1 MRYLRFGIA
10 TIIFYPVTW
19 GSMLFG
25 GWGLLFAP
33 VAIFATHLVMDN
45 FLALDESSYE
55 GPRAWVA
62 DIFLYLHVPC
72 AAVTYVLLMWQVAPG
87 DLLNI
92 GKMLS
97 SWFGSWVMESH
108 RSYTWWTLLGC
119 GYVAGLMLST
129 NTIVGHEL
137 VHRRSSPLAM
147 LVGRW
152 LLALNGDAQFS
163 ISHVYG
169 HHMRVATPDDP
180 ATARRGESMYRFALR
195 SSIGQYREAA
205 EIERKRLERAGRGF
219 WTWRNQLLQ
228 SIGMS
233 AVFVALSY
241 WCAGTAGVALWL
253 FAAIVTK
260 FLFENVNY
268 IQHYGLVRIHGT
280 RVEPR
285 HSWDCNTAGA
295 TWVFYGL
302 ARHSHHHNKP
312 VLPYWQLMPLDKI
325 AGSPRLDI
333 GYIGCMLLAAVPPL
347 WFRWTTPRLL
357 DWDRRLAS
365 PEELELAK
373 MANQQSKYRPLI
385 AASTNS
391 I

>member
-10 TIIFYPVTW
+10 TIIFFPVTW

-33 VAIFATHLVMDN
+33 IAIFATHLVMDN
-45 FLALDESSYE
+45 FLALDDSSYE
-55 GPRAWVA
+55 GPRAWIA

-87 DLLNI
+87 DLLGI

-97 SWFGSWVMESH
+97 SWLGPWVMESH
-108 RSYTWWTLLGC
+108 QSYTLWTLLGC

-137 VHRRSSPLAM
+137 VHRRSSPVAM

-180 ATARRGESMYRFALR
+180 ATARRGESMYRFVLR

-205 EIERKRLERAGRGF
+205 EIEHKRLERGGYGF

-228 SIGMS
+228 SFAMS
-233 AVFVALSY
+233 AVFVGLSY
-241 WCAGTAGVALWL
+241 WWAGIAGMALWL
-253 FAAIVTK
+253 FAAMVTK

-312 VLPYWQLMPLDKI
+312 VLPYWQLMPLDKV

-333 GYIGCMLLAAVPPL
+333 GYIGCMLLSAVPPL

-357 DWDRRLAS
+357 DWDSRLAS
-365 PEELELAK
+365 PGERELAK
-373 MANQQSKYRPLI
+373 VANQQSNYLPLV
-385 AASTNS
+385 AASTN
-391 I
+391 